1 MTVVYLIDDDEA
13 VLDALN
19 MYLEDKGFE
28 VQAFTSAERAWPV
41 LAGAV
46 AGACIVCDVRIPGL
60 SGTELQKML
69 NGIQSPLPMIFISGH
84 ADVEIAVAAVKA
96 GAFDFLVKPFREER
110 LVALI
115 RDAVVRARPREV
127 EQQKLLERL
136 SDLSVRQRQVM
147 QLAAEGRTNK
157 EIGLKLGISPRTVEI
172 YRAQVMQRMG
182 ASSLA
187 DLVRIS
193 VKLGG

>member
-1 MTVVYLIDDDEA
+1 MTIVYLIDDDEA

-28 VQAFTSAERAWPV
+28 VQAFTSAELAWPV
-41 LAGAV
+41 LVSAV
-46 AGACIVCDVRIPGL
+46 AGACIVCDLRIPGM
-60 SGTELQKML
+60 SGTELQKRL
-69 NGIQSPLPMIFISGH
+69 REIQSPLPMIFISGH
-84 ADVEIAVAAVKA
+84 ADVEIAVGAVKA

-110 LVALI
+110 LVTLI
-115 RDAVVRARPREV
+115 REAVAQARPREV
-127 EQQKLLERL
+127 EQQILLEKL

-182 ASSLA
+182 AGSLA